1 MNTFPLPMRNVHLL
15 GVPFNF
21 GQDHLGVK
29 EAYSYLKEK
38 GLAERLKD
46 IAPLKTDSTLRFWER
61 TPCTD
66 NPAIKFSQEASV
78 ASRLI
83 SHKIEHMPLQ
93 DDDFLLSVGGD
104 HGMALGTIH
113 GILSHRPDSVIVWAD
128 AHGDI
133 NTPITSPS
141 GNFHGMPLAFL
152 LNQASHHD
160 FEWIKRFIKPEKLI
174 LIGPRDL
181 DEGEKNIIEK
191 LSIQYYSS
199 DDLNR
204 IGTKEVLDMA
214 LHRADPYSA
223 CPIHLSFDVDVFD
236 DNDFSST
243 GTRVKHG
250 PRREEIFLMA
260 GILGETGRLKS
271 MDVVEFN
278 PAIGTESEKADCAEL
293 VMEFI
298 EATLTEVFQGTHET
312 HFSKAWNRFTK
323 VINTYRA
330 G

>member
-1 MNTFPLPMRNVHLL
+1 MRSIHLL

-21 GQDHLGVK
+21 GQDHLGVSG
-29 EAYSYLKEK
+29 AYSFLKEK
-38 GLAERLKD
+38 GLSEMLRE
-46 IAPLKTDSTLRFWER
+46 IAPVKSDSTLRFWER
-61 TPCTD
+61 TECQE
-66 NPAIKFSQEASV
+66 NEAIKYSQEASV

-83 SHKIEHMPLQ
+83 SHKIEHMPLN
-93 DDDFLLSVGGD
+93 DDFLLSIGGD

-152 LNQASHHD
+152 LNQAKHHD
-160 FEWIKRFIKPEKLI
+160 FEWIRRFIRPEKLI

-181 DEGEKNIIEK
+181 DDGEKDIIQRLK
-191 LSIQYYSS
+191 IQYYSS

-214 LHRADPYSA
+214 LHRADPYST

-236 DNDFSST
+236 DKDFMST
-243 GTRVKHG
+243 GTRVQHG

-260 GILGETGRLKS
+260 GLLGETGRLQS

-278 PAIGTESEKADCAEL
+278 PTLGSEVERDNCAGL

-298 EATLTEVFQGTHET
+298 EATLTEVFQRQHET
-312 HFSKAWNRFTK
+312 HFSKAWNRFSK
-323 VINTYRA
+323 VINSYRA